1 MDYRNI
7 LYEFFPNES
16 IFLSSKK
23 RLIVLLGSFA
33 DFDSFEY
40 SQQIAAQSK
49 KISKYSVDL
58 ILVGIGSEKSKEYFC
73 RFNKIDPQKVFA
85 MSNAGLHQKFNL
97 NPGLVTSLPAII
109 NLLIMCMGINSKGT
123 IKEVLRGYMGDKNA
137 MPLFSSDDEIKI
149 GTISIFKGKMF
160 EIFSKKE
167 ILRPFELATR
177 RLMNMIEILSH
188 WNIYV
193 PDATYLTQRGGTIL
207 LNENN
212 DVLYKFIPES
222 LLGYSSNM
230 SKPLS
235 FLDDY
240 LN

>member
-1 MDYRNI
+1 MDYFYICI
-7 LYEFFPNES
+7 LFILFKGQKCLKFIQS
-16 IFLSSKK
+16 I
-23 RLIVLLGSFA
+23 
-33 DFDSFEY
+33 Y
-40 SQQIAAQSK
+40 SE
-49 KISKYSVDL
+49 DL
-58 ILVGIGSEKSKEYFC
+58 ILVRIGSEKSKESFC

-212 DVLYKFIPES
+212 DILYKFIPES